1 MDAQQTKDL
10 LRMQAAG
17 QPDGPGEEA
26 TPAGPQSYL
35 ETYTVMSPSGWTGPS
50 YQARDSD
57 EAAAQAEAA
66 GYEIIDVQDFTLVTP
81 DEAPYDLPEP
91 PDLTELQ
98 RAFPWPSRPEV

>member
-26 TPAGPQSYL
+26 AQPGPQSCL
-35 ETYTVMSPSGWTGPS
+35 ETYTVMAPSGWTGPS

-57 EAAAQAEAA
+57 EAAAQAETA
-66 GYEIIDVQDFTLVTP
+66 GYPIVDVQDFTLVTP
-81 DEAPYDLPEP
+81 DEPPY
-91 PDLTELQ
+91 DLTELQ